1 MKRLSLLLALSMCV
15 LLLGAQKPYK
25 WKAPKQPKRPKWEAP
40 KPELPE
46 VIDVWR
52 PYGLADNWFIELSG
66 GASISMAENMS
77 GHDFL
82 KVCAPAF
89 DLGLGKS
96 FSPKW
101 ATRLAVSY
109 KKQKGWVSSQVLE
122 SMAPLVGD
130 GDYDFKMV
138 SAGLDEMFSITDW
151 LCPYNEKRLFN
162 LQLFVG
168 GGFNYSFG
176 FDDKVKRWYRYGYPV
191 DDSDWVNVYVRG
203 GVNMQYRLSDVTDLF
218 VQGAYYWVDDN
229 YNGVR
234 HSSKSAFDS
243 FADVMLGVRIHL
255 MDHYGDYR
263 YYKVRRWEASSLR
276 GSESKVSDYL
286 NSELQEE
293 YQVLENV
300 EKVAY
305 GELMKTRISF
315 YVDRYFVNDSQMEFL
330 RIVADFVKK
339 HPDVNLI
346 VKGYSGASA
355 KKESPTMHLA
365 QRRAESVKKALLR
378 YYGVDP
384 SRIDIEF
391 DEQAVAPFP
400 MVGEWIDGVVFQM
413 VEP

>member
-191 DDSDWVNVYVRG
+191 DDSDRVNVYVRG

-300 EKVAY
+300 EK
-305 GELMKTRISF
+305 
-315 YVDRYFVNDSQMEFL
+315 L
-330 RIVADFVKK
+330 RK
-339 HPDVNLI
+339 
-346 VKGYSGASA
+346 
-355 KKESPTMHLA
+355 
-365 QRRAESVKKALLR
+365 
-378 YYGVDP
+378 
-384 SRIDIEF
+384 
-391 DEQAVAPFP
+391 
-400 MVGEWIDGVVFQM
+400 
-413 VEP
+413 